1 MNDTAF
7 NPALIRVLIIVGFL
21 VLSQFLRMRTPAKT
35 TKPAP
40 PTPSGKQSPLELMR
54 EAMQQAKQQTQARQS
69 GQPLDQFRRKPG
81 PTVDEFPMQIDQP
94 QVTQDFR
101 LGEQLEQPPTIQ
113 PESSFIPSVL
123 LLALLACLFLMA
135 YRYWA
140 G

>member
-1 MNDTAF
+1 MVAMNDTAF
-7 NPALIRVLIIVGFL
+7 NPALIRVLLIVAFL

-40 PTPSGKQSPLELMR
+40 AGKQSPLELIR
-54 EAMQQAKQQTQARQS
+54 EAMQQAKQQTQTRQS

-101 LGEQLEQPPTIQ
+101 LGEQLQQPPSIQ
-113 PESSFIPSVL
+113 PESTFVPSLL